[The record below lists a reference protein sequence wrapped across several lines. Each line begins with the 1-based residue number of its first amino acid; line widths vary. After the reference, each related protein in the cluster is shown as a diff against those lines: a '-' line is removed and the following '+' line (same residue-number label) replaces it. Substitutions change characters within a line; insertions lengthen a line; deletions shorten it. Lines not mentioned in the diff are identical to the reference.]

1 MIFCRFLEEF
11 SSMKLDLL
19 SNENKLMRVQNSGT
33 ITLVDVN
40 GDNPL
45 EELLGPDCFQNKILL
60 DLEQTNYIDTA
71 AVSWLIHC
79 HKECQNAG
87 GRFIIHSVPPMVL
100 QMLELLRMN
109 EILNMVGDQAQAL
122 AMAQGAQK

>member
-1 MIFCRFLEEF
+1 
-11 SSMKLDLL
+11 MKLDLL
-19 SNENKLMRVQNSGT
+19 SNENKLIRIQNKGT

-45 EELLGPDCFQNKILL
+45 ETLLGTDCFPNKILL
-60 DLEQTNYIDTA
+60 NLEQTNYIDTA

-79 HKECQNAG
+79 HKACEDAG
-87 GRFIIHSVPPMVL
+87 GRFIIHSIPPMVA

-109 EILNMVGDQAQAL
+109 EILRVAEDETRAL
-122 AMAQGAQK
+122 AMAQGAQP